1 MSNLQ
6 SAKEALR
13 AELEH
18 AREGL
23 AYYQSRVEALQ
34 QTLSSLSS
42 LDGKAAQSMEM
53 PTRGRRRKNA
63 ASEETAKPAKAARSR
78 KSRSDLPATGKE
90 FWVGLITGEP
100 QSSREILDAAVKSLG
115 ITPSGDDLKKLA
127 QRQAN
132 ALHMLVKAG
141 AIADSGSG
149 RDRRYLRQ

>member
-6 SAKEALR
+6 SAKDALR

-23 AYYQSRVEALQ
+23 SYYQSRVAALQ
-34 QTLSSLSS
+34 ETLASLNS
-42 LDGKAAQSMEM
+42 LEGKAEQPA
-53 PTRGRRRKNA
+53 PGAGRGRRKKEA
-63 ASEETAKPAKAARSR
+63 ASEETVKPPKAGRQR

-90 FWVGLITGEP
+90 FWTGLITSEP
-100 QSSREILDAAVKSLG
+100 QSAREILDAAVKALG
-115 ITPSGDDLKKLA
+115 ISPSKDELKKLA

-141 AIADSGSG
+141 AISDSGSG

>member
-6 SAKEALR
+6 SAKDALR

-34 QTLSSLSS
+34 QTLSSLNS
-42 LDGKAAQSMEM
+42 LEGKGGQDAA
-53 PTRGRRRKNA
+53 PARGRRRKEA
-63 ASEETAKPAKAARSR
+63 AANGAARPAKAGRAK
-78 KSRSDLPATGKE
+78 KSQSDLPATGKE
-90 FWVGLITGEP
+90 FWAGLVTSEP
-100 QSSREILDAAVKSLG
+100 QSSREILNAAVKALG
-115 ITPSGDDLKKLA
+115 ITPAGDDLKKLA

-141 AIADSGSG
+141 AISDSGTG
-149 RDRRYLRQ
+149 RDRRYLKQ